1 MKINCKLRFH
11 LEKYQK
17 YKRSASSWFV
27 KRMITVVDLTSIVA
41 DFQYSVAMQFILT
54 KDVNLFEGKKESYK
68 VTEA

>member
-1 MKINCKLRFH
+1 MKSIRNINEVLRPD
-11 LEKYQK
+11 L
-17 YKRSASSWFV
+17 V